1 MAHQYLNDGEEEEA
15 RAQPTHEPERRDA
28 SPEDVPV
35 EEASSHTED
44 RTENHTGDIATTP
57 VTPRRP
63 RRAKNADTPDAQRSS
78 AGADDEEI
86 TGPSREDDLRDLEA
100 QGFTRDEA
108 NRLID
113 LSARINEGISNEPTL
128 KRLQFTRW
136 LVQRGL
142 LDEFSLRSE

>member
-15 RAQPTHEPERRDA
+15 RAQPTHDLERRDA
-28 SPEDVPV
+28 SHEDVPV

-44 RTENHTGDIATTP
+44 PTEDPTEDRTEDIATMP

-78 AGADDEEI
+78 AGADDEDT

-113 LSARINEGISNEPTL
+113 LSVRINEVTL
-128 KRLQFTRW
+128 KRLQFTKW

>member
-15 RAQPTHEPERRDA
+15 RAQPTHDLERRDA
-28 SPEDVPV
+28 SHEDVPV

-44 RTENHTGDIATTP
+44 PTEDPTEDRTEDIATMP

-63 RRAKNADTPDAQRSS
+63 RRAKNTDTPDAQRSS
-78 AGADDEEI
+78 AGADDEDI

-113 LSARINEGISNEPTL
+113 LSVRINEVTL
-128 KRLQFTRW
+128 KRLQFTKW

>member
-44 RTENHTGDIATTP
+44 PTEDPTEDRTEDIATMP

-63 RRAKNADTPDAQRSS
+63 RRAKNTDTPDAQRSS
-78 AGADDEEI
+78 AGADDEDT

-113 LSARINEGISNEPTL
+113 LSVRINEVTL
-128 KRLQFTRW
+128 KRLQFTKW

>member
-15 RAQPTHEPERRDA
+15 RAQPTHDLERRDA
-28 SPEDVPV
+28 SHEDVPV

-44 RTENHTGDIATTP
+44 RTEDRTEDIATMP

-63 RRAKNADTPDAQRSS
+63 RRAKNTDTPDAQRSS
-78 AGADDEEI
+78 AGADDEDT

-113 LSARINEGISNEPTL
+113 LSVRINEVTL
-128 KRLQFTRW
+128 KRLQFTKW

>member
-15 RAQPTHEPERRDA
+15 RARPAKEPERHNAPHEDAPTEDA
-28 SPEDVPV
+28 SSAVDEIK
-35 EEASSHTED
+35 TK
-44 RTENHTGDIATTP
+44 P

-63 RRAKNADTPDAQRSS
+63 RRAKSGDTAESAGTSADTESEQV
-78 AGADDEEI
+78 I
-86 TGPSREDDLRDLEA
+86 LPSREDDLRDLEA
-100 QGFTRDEA
+100 LGFTSEES

-113 LSARINEGISNEPTL
+113 LSARLSEGFSNEPTL

-142 LDEFSLRSE
+142 LDEFSVRSE

>member
-15 RAQPTHEPERRDA
+15 RAQPTHDLERRDA
-28 SPEDVPV
+28 SHEDVPV

-44 RTENHTGDIATTP
+44 PTEDPTEDRTEDIATMP

-78 AGADDEEI
+78 AGADDEDI

-113 LSARINEGISNEPTL
+113 LSVRINEVTL
-128 KRLQFTRW
+128 KRLQFTKW

>member
-15 RAQPTHEPERRDA
+15 RAQPTHDLERRDA
-28 SPEDVPV
+28 SHEDVPV
-35 EEASSHTED
+35 EEASSRTED
-44 RTENHTGDIATTP
+44 RTEDIATMP

-63 RRAKNADTPDAQRSS
+63 RRAKNADAPDAQRSS
-78 AGADDEEI
+78 AGADDEDI

-113 LSARINEGISNEPTL
+113 LSVRINEVTL
-128 KRLQFTRW
+128 KRLQFTKW

>member
-15 RAQPTHEPERRDA
+15 RARSANEPERRDA
-28 SPEDVPV
+28 AHEDVPV
-35 EEASSHTED
+35 EETSSHVD
-44 RTENHTGDIATTP
+44 DIATKP

-63 RRAKNADTPDAQRSS
+63 RRARGGGASETPGALSDAEAD
-78 AGADDEEI
+78 EVI
-86 TGPSREDDLRDLEA
+86 LPSREDDLRDLES

-128 KRLQFTRW
+128 KRLQFARW

>member
-1 MAHQYLNDGEEEEA
+1 M
-15 RAQPTHEPERRDA
+15 
-28 SPEDVPV
+28 
-35 EEASSHTED
+35 
-44 RTENHTGDIATTP
+44 P

-78 AGADDEEI
+78 AGADDEDI

-113 LSARINEGISNEPTL
+113 LSVRINEVTL
-128 KRLQFTRW
+128 KRLQFTKW

>member
-1 MAHQYLNDGEEEEA
+1 MAVH
-15 RAQPTHEPERRDA
+15 
-28 SPEDVPV
+28 
-35 EEASSHTED
+35 
-44 RTENHTGDIATTP
+44 
-57 VTPRRP
+57 
-63 RRAKNADTPDAQRSS
+63 AQRSS
-78 AGADDEEI
+78 AGADDEDI

-113 LSARINEGISNEPTL
+113 LSVRINEVTL
-128 KRLQFTRW
+128 KRLQFTKW

>member
-44 RTENHTGDIATTP
+44 RTENHAGDIATTP

-113 LSARINEGISNEPTL
+113 LSVRINEVTL
-128 KRLQFTRW
+128 KRLQFTKW
-136 LVQRGL
+136 LVQR
-142 LDEFSLRSE
+142 

>member
-44 RTENHTGDIATTP
+44 RTENHAGDIATTP

-63 RRAKNADTPDAQRSS
+63 RRAKNADMPDAQRSS
-78 AGADDEEI
+78 AGADGEEI

-113 LSARINEGISNEPTL
+113 LSVRINEVTL
-128 KRLQFTRW
+128 KRLQFTKW

>member
-35 EEASSHTED
+35 EEASSRTED
-44 RTENHTGDIATTP
+44 RTEDIATTP

-78 AGADDEEI
+78 AGADDEDI

-113 LSARINEGISNEPTL
+113 LSVRINEVTL
-128 KRLQFTRW
+128 KRLQFTKW

>member
-15 RAQPTHEPERRDA
+15 RAQPTHDLERRDA
-28 SPEDVPV
+28 SHEDVPV
-35 EEASSHTED
+35 EEASSHTGDPTEDPTED
-44 RTENHTGDIATTP
+44 RTEDIATMP

-63 RRAKNADTPDAQRSS
+63 RRAKNTDTPDAQRSS
-78 AGADDEEI
+78 AGADDEDT

-113 LSARINEGISNEPTL
+113 LSVRINEVTL
-128 KRLQFTRW
+128 KRLQFTKW

>member
-15 RAQPTHEPERRDA
+15 RAQSTHDLERRDA
-28 SPEDVPV
+28 SHEDVPV

-44 RTENHTGDIATTP
+44 RTEDRTEDIATMP

-63 RRAKNADTPDAQRSS
+63 RRAKNTDTPDAQRSS
-78 AGADDEEI
+78 AGADDEDT

-113 LSARINEGISNEPTL
+113 LSVRINEVTL
-128 KRLQFTRW
+128 KRLQFTKW

-142 LDEFSLRSE
+142 LDEFSIRSE